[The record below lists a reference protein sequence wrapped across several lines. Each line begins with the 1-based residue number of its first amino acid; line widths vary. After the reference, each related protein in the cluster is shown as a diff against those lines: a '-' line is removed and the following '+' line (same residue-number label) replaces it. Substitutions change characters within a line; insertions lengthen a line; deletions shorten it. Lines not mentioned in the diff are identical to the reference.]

1 MNRFRLQTEALVIG
15 SGIAGASAALTLA
28 ENGVHVT
35 LLTAGDSLF
44 SGNTR
49 LAQGGIVYE
58 SPEPGDQELLEQDIL
73 SAGHRQ
79 NYLHAVRHLAQ
90 HGPEVLRETLLSA
103 YPVPFE
109 KKNGEWARI
118 REGGHSAP
126 RILYCADHTGRSI
139 METLAQAIENNDNIR
154 VLTRRTAVDLLS
166 TQHHA
171 GHLDF
176 KFSLDNQCV
185 GAYVH
190 NQALNQVE
198 TILADATVLATGGL
212 GQVYLHT
219 TNSRSSIGSGVAMAF
234 RAGARIMHAEYVQ
247 FHPTTL
253 FQRRGKHYRRYLI
266 SEALRGEGAKLVNSA
281 GEPFMDRFDP
291 RGDLAPRD
299 VVTRAIMNELLRTG
313 EDCVYLDAAHFVDC
327 DLTTRFPTIC
337 GSCAKIGVDPA
348 REPIP
353 VVPAAHYFCGGV
365 LVNQR
370 GRTTLD
376 RLYAAGECACSGVHG
391 ANRLA
396 STSLLEGLLW
406 GVGAARDIVTS
417 KNYLKPLAK
426 KLTASIP
433 DWESPGA
440 SPNDDPALIAQ
451 DWASVRHTMWNYVG
465 VTRSTQRL
473 NRAFSELRS
482 LFKNIQDFYKRT
494 TLSKPVIDLFH
505 GCQTA
510 YIVAMAAMRNKQSIG
525 CHHRED

>member
-1 MNRFRLQTEALVIG
+1 MPRFRLHTEALVIG

-28 ENGVHVT
+28 ENGVQVT

-49 LAQGGIVYE
+49 LAQGGIVYT
-58 SPEPGDQELLEQDIL
+58 SAEPGDEERLEQDIL
-73 SAGHRQ
+73 AAGHRE
-79 NYLHAVRHLAQ
+79 NHLRAVQHLARN
-90 HGPEVLRETLLSA
+90 GPEVLRETLLSS

-109 KKNGEWARI
+109 KKNGELARI
-118 REGGHSAP
+118 REGGHSAA
-126 RILYCADHTGRSI
+126 RIIYCADHTGRSI
-139 METLAQAIENNDNIR
+139 MESLAAAIDQNDNIR
-154 VLTRRTAVDLLS
+154 VLTRRTAVDLLT

-176 KFSLDNQCV
+176 KFSLDNQCA

-190 NQALNQVE
+190 NQELNQVE
-198 TILADATVLATGGL
+198 TLLADVTVLATGGL

-234 RAGARIMHAEYVQ
+234 RAGARVMHAEYVQ

-253 FQRRGKHYRRYLI
+253 FQRKGKHYRRYLV
-266 SEALRGEGAKLVNSA
+266 SEALRGVGARLVNAA
-281 GEPFMDRFDP
+281 GQPFMDRYDP

-299 VVTRAIMNELLRTG
+299 VVTRAIMDELLHTG
-313 EDCVYLDAAHFVDC
+313 EDCVFLDAAHYVDC
-327 DLTTRFPTIC
+327 DLPSRFPTIC
-337 GSCAKIGVDPA
+337 ESCARIGVDPA
-348 REPIP
+348 KEPIP

-365 LVNQR
+365 LVDQR
-370 GRTTLD
+370 GRTTLN
-376 RLYAAGECACSGVHG
+376 RLYTAGESACSGVHG

-406 GVGAARDIVTS
+406 GVGAARDIMAS
-417 KNYLKPLAK
+417 RNYLTPLSR
-426 KLTASIP
+426 KLANSIP

-440 SPNDDPALIAQ
+440 QPDEDPALIAQ

-473 NRAFSELRS
+473 NRAFTELRG

-494 TLSKPVIDLFH
+494 PLSKPVIDLFH

-510 YIVAMAAMRNKQSIG
+510 YIVAMAAMRNKQSVG
-525 CHHRED
+525 CHHRAD